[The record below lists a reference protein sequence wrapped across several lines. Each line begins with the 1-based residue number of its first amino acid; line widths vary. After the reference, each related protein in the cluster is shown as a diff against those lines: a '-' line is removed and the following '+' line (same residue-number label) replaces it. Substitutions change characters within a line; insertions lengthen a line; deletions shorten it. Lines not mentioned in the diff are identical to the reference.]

1 MAGPVI
7 QYTGGIA
14 GQLQLPLNGPSFDGA
29 TTPRGEQFAEVLAQ
43 MYGAKSSDGMTENAI
58 NDGVSLNKLE
68 GRSDR
73 EVSPVG
79 RVANALETRI
89 DSVNDVMT
97 TADDKMEAFVAGDD
111 VSVHEVMVHV
121 SKADLNFKLM
131 TNVGRKIIEA
141 YQDVMRMQ
149 V

>member
-1 MAGPVI
+1 MAGPII

-14 GQLQLPLNGPSFDGA
+14 RQLQLPLNANGLEGGNAPQG
-29 TTPRGEQFAEVLAQ
+29 GQFAEMLAQ
-43 MYGAKSSDGMTENAI
+43 MYGTKPAEASSISPDGI
-58 NDGVSLNKLE
+58 SLKKLE
-68 GRSDR
+68 GQSDK

-79 RVANALETRI
+79 RFANALETRI

-131 TNVGRKIIEA
+131 TNVGRKVIEA